1 MQLSY
6 ERALVI
12 APHPDDEVFGCG
24 GTIRRLRK
32 KGAEVYVMYVTV
44 GTTQD
49 RSAKGSSSSAERME
63 EVERVARY
71 LDLSGYDFALPGDEY
86 HLQLDTVPQKELIR
100 AIEVGSEVS
109 FERIRPDIVLTPSVS
124 DYNQDH
130 RAVSHATL
138 TAARPASRKLK
149 HFQPLIASYEL
160 PYHQWNI
167 AETQTSPSVLIRLE
181 EDDLAE
187 KLEALSIYASQLKDP
202 SNPLSLRGAEAMAR
216 YRGLQCDA
224 PAAEAFQLARLVL

>member
-1 MQLSY
+1 MKITY

-24 GTIRRLRK
+24 GTIRRLREN
-32 KGAEVYVMYVTV
+32 GAEVYVMYVTV

-49 RSAKGSSSSAERME
+49 RSAKGESTSAQRTA

-71 LDLSGYDFALPGDEY
+71 LDFNGYDFALPGDEY
-86 HLQLDTVPQKELIR
+86 HLQLDSIPQKELIR

-109 FERIRPDIVLTPSVS
+109 LERIRPDIVLTPSAS

-149 HFQPLIASYEL
+149 HFQPLILSYEL
-160 PYHQWNI
+160 PYHQWNV
-167 AETQTSPSVLIRLE
+167 AEAQPSPSVLIRLE
-181 EDDLAE
+181 EDDLAA
-187 KLEALSIYASQLKDP
+187 KLEALSLYASQLKDP
-202 SNPLSLRGAEAMAR
+202 SNPLSLRGVEAMAR
-216 YRGLQCDA
+216 FRGLQCDA
-224 PAAEAFQLARLVL
+224 TAAEAFQLARLVL